1 MRWICLI
8 CSAALLMTSLS
19 GIPASAE
26 EVLPVASSENNDAVI
41 TSVGLIQNYSLA
53 VSNSSGK
60 LCINGSTISEETMKT
75 IGFTNIVVERSS
87 SGTSGWTSAY
97 TLNDVTNSNVKL
109 HRFNNRL
116 VTVTG
121 GYYYRVSCNH
131 YAKETGWLPRTE
143 SISNTSNAVY
153 IP

>member
-1 MRWICLI
+1 MRWICVI

-41 TSVGLIQNYSLA
+41 TAVGLIQYYSLA
-53 VSNSSGK
+53 VNNSSGR
-60 LCINGSTISEETMKT
+60 LCINGTTSADEAMKT

-87 SGTSGWTSAY
+87 NGTSGWTSAY
-97 TLNDVTNSNVKL
+97 TLNDVTSSNVFAAYITNKL
-109 HRFNNRL
+109 IS
-116 VTVTG
+116 VTG

-131 YAKETGWLPRTE
+131 YAKETGWFPRTE
-143 SISNTSNAVY
+143 SISNTSNTVY